1 MLLSGSRA
9 SKKTWRVNKL
19 NAPNASRSV
28 MTRCSNGILLKYMG
42 GMSLKQGKDV
52 IQKRV
57 DDQHKRITNLFAWKG
72 IKTVVLA
79 CLIGLNHSI
88 YSCGI
93 DSIFAKIRRIAEV
106 LDIALSNCCTAIRR
120 FDLVMSSVGSS
131 SINLGYHDFMTGNQC
146 LSYRL

>member
-1 MLLSGSRA
+1 MVYS
-9 SKKTWRVNKL
+9 
-19 NAPNASRSV
+19 
-28 MTRCSNGILLKYMG
+28 SNIG

-57 DDQHKRITNLFAWKG
+57 ADQNKRITNLFEWKG

-88 YSCGI
+88 CSRGI
-93 DSIFAKIRRIAEV
+93 DSIFATIRRIAEV

-120 FDLVMSSVGSS
+120 FDLVMCPAGSS